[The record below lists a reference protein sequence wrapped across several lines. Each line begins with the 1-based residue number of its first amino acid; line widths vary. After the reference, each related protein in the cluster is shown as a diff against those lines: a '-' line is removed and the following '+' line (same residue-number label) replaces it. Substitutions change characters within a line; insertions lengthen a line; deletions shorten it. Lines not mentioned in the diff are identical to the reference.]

1 MRLDSD
7 AARTGLMTW
16 RVLSNCH
23 TLSCRSSSPET
34 SALAEDLIDALCG
47 LLLLPFTPA
56 TALWH
61 IGWLLRQLL
70 PGKPGSPGRLSAPQR
85 GLLESALRL
94 SRQFLMAELNGA
106 CPHLLY
112 MTRML
117 TRVYACFGT
126 CTHRP
131 FRVLRVMLG
140 TVIG

>member
-1 MRLDSD
+1 MTSHPMGLQT
-7 AARTGLMTW
+7 AHHPVGLLYRTP
-16 RVLSNCH
+16 
-23 TLSCRSSSPET
+23 SCCSSSPET

-106 CPHLLY
+106 HP
-112 MTRML
+112 
-117 TRVYACFGT
+117 CFG
-126 CTHRP
+126 
-131 FRVLRVMLG
+131 
-140 TVIG
+140 